1 VGVFAIIDLPELDG
15 SRRLKESGLTVKT
28 LFAFSEGE

>member
-1 VGVFAIIDLPELDG
+1 VVAIIDLPELDG
-15 SRRLKESGLTVKT
+15 SRRLEADGLPVKT